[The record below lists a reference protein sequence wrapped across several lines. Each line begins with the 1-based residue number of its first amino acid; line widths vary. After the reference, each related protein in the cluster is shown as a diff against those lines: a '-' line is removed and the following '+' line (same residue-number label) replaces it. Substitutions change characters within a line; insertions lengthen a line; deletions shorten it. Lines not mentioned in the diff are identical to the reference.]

1 MDKNLNMNSLVYIL
15 GAPFVAKSQ
24 VFNCKL
30 DPKQLD
36 WVNWFVFDGE
46 LLETWE
52 VGQLMGG
59 N

>member
-1 MDKNLNMNSLVYIL
+1 MNSIVYIL
-15 GAPFVAKSQ
+15 GYPYVAKSQ

-30 DPKQLD
+30 DKNGIWRNYYL
-36 WVNWFVFDGE
+36 FDGE

-52 VGQLMGG
+52 VGQLLGG